1 MKPKVILLFLYR
13 PFCFK
18 SRKVYFY
25 AHSKKL
31 AMFYCQISIS
41 LRFDSEQENQNGGIK
56 MSKNIVSVYDTITK
70 RYVEIEVS
78 EKIRTY
84 YNRTQ
89 WNIDDNNKSFYKH
102 EIQFSALKGNINGE
116 LENFQEFRTE
126 NDDVERRVIQNIKF
140 EKLYSCLNELS
151 EDERRLIFAIYFEN
165 KTENEV
171 ACFLH
176 TTQQN
181 INKKKRRILCKL
193 NKLLKPQ

>member
-1 MKPKVILLFLYR
+1 
-13 PFCFK
+13 
-18 SRKVYFY
+18 
-25 AHSKKL
+25 
-31 AMFYCQISIS
+31 
-41 LRFDSEQENQNGGIK
+41 

-116 LENFQEFRTE
+116 LENFKEFRT
-126 NDDVERRVIQNIKF
+126 DDDSVEKCIIRQA
-140 EKLYSCLNELS
+140 EYSELYKCLASLPD
-151 EDERRLIFAIYFEN
+151 DEHSIIIMIYFEN

>member
-1 MKPKVILLFLYR
+1 
-13 PFCFK
+13 
-18 SRKVYFY
+18 
-25 AHSKKL
+25 
-31 AMFYCQISIS
+31 
-41 LRFDSEQENQNGGIK
+41 
-56 MSKNIVSVYDTITK
+56 MSKNIVSVYDTISK

-116 LENFQEFRTE
+116 FENFQEFRTE

-165 KTENEV
+165 NCWPTHLERTYFHV
-171 ACFLH
+171 RSVQFALYRS
-176 TTQQN
+176 T
-181 INKKKRRILCKL
+181 LSL
-193 NKLLKPQ
+193 

>member
-1 MKPKVILLFLYR
+1 
-13 PFCFK
+13 
-18 SRKVYFY
+18 
-25 AHSKKL
+25 
-31 AMFYCQISIS
+31 
-41 LRFDSEQENQNGGIK
+41 

-126 NDDVERRVIQNIKF
+126 NDDVERRVIQNIKC

-165 KTENEV
+165 KTETRSLV
-171 ACFLH
+171 FYIPLSK
-176 TTQQN
+176 T
-181 INKKKRRILCKL
+181 L
-193 NKLLKPQ
+193 NKRNVGFVQA

>member
-1 MKPKVILLFLYR
+1 
-13 PFCFK
+13 
-18 SRKVYFY
+18 
-25 AHSKKL
+25 
-31 AMFYCQISIS
+31 
-41 LRFDSEQENQNGGIK
+41 

-151 EDERRLIFAIYFEN
+151 DDERRLIFAIYFEN

-171 ACFLH
+171 AWFLH

-193 NKLLKPQ
+193 NKLLKSQ

>member
-1 MKPKVILLFLYR
+1 
-13 PFCFK
+13 
-18 SRKVYFY
+18 
-25 AHSKKL
+25 
-31 AMFYCQISIS
+31 
-41 LRFDSEQENQNGGIK
+41 

-151 EDERRLIFAIYFEN
+151 DDERRLIFAIYFEN

-171 ACFLH
+171 AYFLH

-181 INKKKRRILCKL
+181 INKKKRRILYKIH
-193 NKLLKPQ
+193 KLLNFQK

>member
-1 MKPKVILLFLYR
+1 
-13 PFCFK
+13 
-18 SRKVYFY
+18 
-25 AHSKKL
+25 
-31 AMFYCQISIS
+31 
-41 LRFDSEQENQNGGIK
+41 

-84 YNRTQ
+84 YNRIQ

-126 NDDVERRVIQNIKF
+126 NDDVERRVIQNIKC

-171 ACFLH
+171 AGFLH
-176 TTQQN
+176 TTQQTLT
-181 INKKKRRILCKL
+181 KRNVGFCASLT
-193 NKLLKPQ
+193 NF

>member
-1 MKPKVILLFLYR
+1 
-13 PFCFK
+13 
-18 SRKVYFY
+18 
-25 AHSKKL
+25 
-31 AMFYCQISIS
+31 
-41 LRFDSEQENQNGGIK
+41 

-116 LENFQEFRTE
+116 LD
-126 NDDVERRVIQNIKF
+126 DDVERRVIQNIKF
-140 EKLYSCLNELS
+140 EKLYNCLNELS
-151 EDERRLIFAIYFEN
+151 DDERRLIFAIYFEN

-193 NKLLKPQ
+193 NKLLKSQ

>member
-1 MKPKVILLFLYR
+1 
-13 PFCFK
+13 
-18 SRKVYFY
+18 
-25 AHSKKL
+25 
-31 AMFYCQISIS
+31 
-41 LRFDSEQENQNGGIK
+41 

-116 LENFQEFRTE
+116 FENFQEFRTE

-171 ACFLH
+171 AYFLPLSK
-176 TTQQN
+176 TLT
-181 INKKKRRILCKL
+181 KRNVGFCASLT
-193 NKLLKPQ
+193 NF

>member
-1 MKPKVILLFLYR
+1 
-13 PFCFK
+13 
-18 SRKVYFY
+18 
-25 AHSKKL
+25 
-31 AMFYCQISIS
+31 
-41 LRFDSEQENQNGGIK
+41 

-116 LENFQEFRTE
+116 LENFQKFRTE

-140 EKLYSCLNELS
+140 EKLYNCLNELS
-151 EDERRLIFAIYFEN
+151 DDERRLIFAIYFEN
-165 KTENEV
+165 KKENEV

-181 INKKKRRILCKL
+181 INKKNVGFCASLT
-193 NKLLKPQ
+193 NF

>member
-1 MKPKVILLFLYR
+1 
-13 PFCFK
+13 
-18 SRKVYFY
+18 
-25 AHSKKL
+25 
-31 AMFYCQISIS
+31 
-41 LRFDSEQENQNGGIK
+41 
-56 MSKNIVSVYDTITK
+56 MSKNIVSVYDTIIK

-116 LENFQEFRTE
+116 FENFQEFRTE

-171 ACFLH
+171 AYFLH

-193 NKLLKPQ
+193 NKLLKLQ

>member
-1 MKPKVILLFLYR
+1 
-13 PFCFK
+13 
-18 SRKVYFY
+18 
-25 AHSKKL
+25 
-31 AMFYCQISIS
+31 
-41 LRFDSEQENQNGGIK
+41 

-116 LENFQEFRTE
+116 FENFQEFRTE
-126 NDDVERRVIQNIKF
+126 NDDVERRVIQNIKC

-171 ACFLH
+171 AYFLH

-193 NKLLKPQ
+193 NKLLKLQ

>member
-1 MKPKVILLFLYR
+1 
-13 PFCFK
+13 
-18 SRKVYFY
+18 
-25 AHSKKL
+25 
-31 AMFYCQISIS
+31 
-41 LRFDSEQENQNGGIK
+41 

-151 EDERRLIFAIYFEN
+151 DDERRLIFAIYFEN

-171 ACFLH
+171 ASFLH

-193 NKLLKPQ
+193 NKLLKSQ

>member
-1 MKPKVILLFLYR
+1 
-13 PFCFK
+13 
-18 SRKVYFY
+18 
-25 AHSKKL
+25 
-31 AMFYCQISIS
+31 
-41 LRFDSEQENQNGGIK
+41 

-116 LENFQEFRTE
+116 LENFHELHTE
-126 NDDVERRVIQNIKF
+126 NDAEEKSVIQNIEFGRLYKCLD
-140 EKLYSCLNELS
+140 KLTD
-151 EDERRLIFAIYFEN
+151 DERRLVAMIYFEN
-165 KTENEV
+165 KTEAEC
-171 ACFLH
+171 ASLLH
-176 TTQQN
+176 STQQN

-193 NKLLKPQ
+193 LFLSIKLLELLLF

>member
-1 MKPKVILLFLYR
+1 
-13 PFCFK
+13 
-18 SRKVYFY
+18 
-25 AHSKKL
+25 
-31 AMFYCQISIS
+31 
-41 LRFDSEQENQNGGIK
+41 

-116 LENFQEFRTE
+116 FENFQEFRTE

-151 EDERRLIFAIYFEN
+151 DDERRLIFAIYFEN

-171 ACFLH
+171 AYFLH

-193 NKLLKPQ
+193 NKLLKLQ

>member
-1 MKPKVILLFLYR
+1 
-13 PFCFK
+13 
-18 SRKVYFY
+18 
-25 AHSKKL
+25 
-31 AMFYCQISIS
+31 
-41 LRFDSEQENQNGGIK
+41 

-116 LENFQEFRTE
+116 LENFKEFRT
-126 NDDVERRVIQNIKF
+126 DDDSVEKCIIRQA
-140 EKLYSCLNELS
+140 EYSELYKCLASLPD
-151 EDERRLIFAIYFEN
+151 DEHSIIIMIYFEN

-193 NKLLKPQ
+193 NKLLKSQ

>member
-1 MKPKVILLFLYR
+1 
-13 PFCFK
+13 
-18 SRKVYFY
+18 
-25 AHSKKL
+25 
-31 AMFYCQISIS
+31 
-41 LRFDSEQENQNGGIK
+41 

-126 NDDVERRVIQNIKF
+126 NDDVERRVIQNIKC

-171 ACFLH
+171 AYFLH

>member
-1 MKPKVILLFLYR
+1 
-13 PFCFK
+13 
-18 SRKVYFY
+18 
-25 AHSKKL
+25 
-31 AMFYCQISIS
+31 
-41 LRFDSEQENQNGGIK
+41 

-126 NDDVERRVIQNIKF
+126 NDDVERRVIQNIKC

-151 EDERRLIFAIYFEN
+151 DDERRLIFAIYFEN

-176 TTQQN
+176 NTQQN

-193 NKLLKPQ
+193 NKLLKLQ

>member
-1 MKPKVILLFLYR
+1 
-13 PFCFK
+13 
-18 SRKVYFY
+18 
-25 AHSKKL
+25 
-31 AMFYCQISIS
+31 
-41 LRFDSEQENQNGGIK
+41 

-140 EKLYSCLNELS
+140 EKLYSRLNELS
-151 EDERRLIFAIYFEN
+151 DDERKLIFAIYFEN

-171 ACFLH
+171 ASFLH

-193 NKLLKPQ
+193 NKLLKSQ

>member
-1 MKPKVILLFLYR
+1 
-13 PFCFK
+13 
-18 SRKVYFY
+18 
-25 AHSKKL
+25 
-31 AMFYCQISIS
+31 
-41 LRFDSEQENQNGGIK
+41 

-116 LENFQEFRTE
+116 FENFQEFRTE

-171 ACFLH
+171 AYFLH

-193 NKLLKPQ
+193 NKLLKSQ

>member
-1 MKPKVILLFLYR
+1 
-13 PFCFK
+13 
-18 SRKVYFY
+18 
-25 AHSKKL
+25 
-31 AMFYCQISIS
+31 
-41 LRFDSEQENQNGGIK
+41 

-116 LENFQEFRTE
+116 LENFKEFRT
-126 NDDVERRVIQNIKF
+126 DDDSVEKCIIRQA
-140 EKLYSCLNELS
+140 EYSELYKCLASLPD
-151 EDERRLIFAIYFEN
+151 DEHSIIIMIYFEN

-181 INKKKRRILCKL
+181 IHKKKRRILCKL
-193 NKLLKPQ
+193 NKLLRSQ

>member
-1 MKPKVILLFLYR
+1 
-13 PFCFK
+13 
-18 SRKVYFY
+18 
-25 AHSKKL
+25 
-31 AMFYCQISIS
+31 
-41 LRFDSEQENQNGGIK
+41 
-56 MSKNIVSVYDTITK
+56 MSKNIVPVSATLTK

-116 LENFQEFRTE
+116 FENFQEFRTE

-171 ACFLH
+171 AYFLH

-193 NKLLKPQ
+193 NKLLKLQ

>member
-1 MKPKVILLFLYR
+1 
-13 PFCFK
+13 
-18 SRKVYFY
+18 
-25 AHSKKL
+25 
-31 AMFYCQISIS
+31 
-41 LRFDSEQENQNGGIK
+41 

-116 LENFQEFRTE
+116 FENFQEFRTE

-140 EKLYSCLNELS
+140 EKLYSCLNELY

-171 ACFLH
+171 AYFLH

-193 NKLLKPQ
+193 NKLLKLQ

>member
-1 MKPKVILLFLYR
+1 
-13 PFCFK
+13 
-18 SRKVYFY
+18 
-25 AHSKKL
+25 
-31 AMFYCQISIS
+31 
-41 LRFDSEQENQNGGIK
+41 

-116 LENFQEFRTE
+116 FENFQEFRTE
-126 NDDVERRVIQNIKF
+126 NDDVERRVIQNIKC

-171 ACFLH
+171 AYFLH

-193 NKLLKPQ
+193 NKLLKSQ

>member
-1 MKPKVILLFLYR
+1 
-13 PFCFK
+13 
-18 SRKVYFY
+18 
-25 AHSKKL
+25 
-31 AMFYCQISIS
+31 
-41 LRFDSEQENQNGGIK
+41 
-56 MSKNIVSVYDTITK
+56 MSKNIVSVYDTITQ

-151 EDERRLIFAIYFEN
+151 DDERRLIFAIYFEN

-171 ACFLH
+171 AYFLH

-193 NKLLKPQ
+193 NKLLKLQ

>member
-1 MKPKVILLFLYR
+1 
-13 PFCFK
+13 
-18 SRKVYFY
+18 
-25 AHSKKL
+25 
-31 AMFYCQISIS
+31 
-41 LRFDSEQENQNGGIK
+41 

-116 LENFQEFRTE
+116 FENFQEFRTE

-165 KTENEV
+165 KMENEV

-181 INKKKRRILCKL
+181 INQKNVGFCASLT
-193 NKLLKPQ
+193 NF

>member
-1 MKPKVILLFLYR
+1 
-13 PFCFK
+13 
-18 SRKVYFY
+18 
-25 AHSKKL
+25 
-31 AMFYCQISIS
+31 
-41 LRFDSEQENQNGGIK
+41 

-151 EDERRLIFAIYFEN
+151 EDERRLIFAIKR
-165 KTENEV
+165 KTRSLV
-171 ACFLH
+171 FYIPLSK
-176 TTQQN
+176 TLT
-181 INKKKRRILCKL
+181 KRNVGFCASLT
-193 NKLLKPQ
+193 NF

>member
-1 MKPKVILLFLYR
+1 M
-13 PFCFK
+13 FC
-18 SRKVYFY
+18 
-25 AHSKKL
+25 
-31 AMFYCQISIS
+31 CQVSIS
-41 LRFDSEQENQNGGIK
+41 LRFDSKQENQNGGIK

-171 ACFLH
+171 AYFLH

-193 NKLLKPQ
+193 NKLLKLQ

>member
-1 MKPKVILLFLYR
+1 
-13 PFCFK
+13 
-18 SRKVYFY
+18 
-25 AHSKKL
+25 
-31 AMFYCQISIS
+31 
-41 LRFDSEQENQNGGIK
+41 

-116 LENFQEFRTE
+116 LENFKEFRT
-126 NDDVERRVIQNIKF
+126 DDDSVEKCIIRQA
-140 EKLYSCLNELS
+140 EYSELYKCLASLPD
-151 EDERRLIFAIYFEN
+151 DEHSIIIMIYFEN

-176 TTQQN
+176 TT
-181 INKKKRRILCKL
+181 
-193 NKLLKPQ
+193 

>member
-1 MKPKVILLFLYR
+1 
-13 PFCFK
+13 
-18 SRKVYFY
+18 
-25 AHSKKL
+25 
-31 AMFYCQISIS
+31 
-41 LRFDSEQENQNGGIK
+41 

-78 EKIRTY
+78 EKIRTS

-89 WNIDDNNKSFYKH
+89 WNIDKH

-181 INKKKRRILCKL
+181 IHKKKRRILCKL
-193 NKLLKPQ
+193 NKLLKSQ